1 MWNAGCDPLT
11 VKIVG
16 SFLNNRTARV
26 RVNNTLSESFKIER
40 GVPQGSKL
48 GPLLYNIYIGDLKGN
63 MKSGGNIQHYA
74 DDTLVMQSS
83 VNAFHTTKLMGEYCN
98 QVIKYLENW
107 GIELNW

>member
-1 MWNAGCDPLT
+1 M
-11 VKIVG
+11 
-16 SFLNNRTARV
+16 
-26 RVNNTLSESFKIER
+26 NNTLSESFKIER

-48 GPLLYNIYIGDLKGN
+48 GPLLYNIYIGDLKVN